1 LPADEIVAEVDR
13 FSGVK
18 QVRWVQDEPYNMG
31 AWPFVALHLAPE
43 LSGVELT
50 GVTRPAGSAPSVGSH
65 VRHVEQQRQLM
76 DDSFA

>member
-1 LPADEIVAEVDR
+1 
-13 FSGVK
+13 
-18 QVRWVQDEPYNMG
+18 MG
-31 AWPFVALHLAPE
+31 AWPFVALHLAPQ

-65 VRHVEQQRQLM
+65 ARHVEQQRQLM